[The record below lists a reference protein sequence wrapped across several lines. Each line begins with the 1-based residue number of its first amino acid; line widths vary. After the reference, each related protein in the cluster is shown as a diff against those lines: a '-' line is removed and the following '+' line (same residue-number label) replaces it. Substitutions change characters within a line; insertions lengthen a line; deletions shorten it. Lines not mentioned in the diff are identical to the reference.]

1 MASSP
6 AASGVNVY
14 RYGTAFWREIFHNED
29 SDPLSP
35 LLGTLSPRLETAA
48 NMVGSAKQ

>member
-6 AASGVNVY
+6 AASGVNV
-14 RYGTAFWREIFHNED
+14 YGTAFWREIFHNED